1 MSADE
6 VTITAR
12 NNIINVKV
20 GEKLYQKTWT
30 LEICLHTLAKKRK
43 LSRLPISFRELDED
57 MNV

>member
-30 LEICLHTLAKKRK
+30 LEIFVYTRQPKRG
-43 LSRLPISFRELDED
+43 
-57 MNV
+57 N